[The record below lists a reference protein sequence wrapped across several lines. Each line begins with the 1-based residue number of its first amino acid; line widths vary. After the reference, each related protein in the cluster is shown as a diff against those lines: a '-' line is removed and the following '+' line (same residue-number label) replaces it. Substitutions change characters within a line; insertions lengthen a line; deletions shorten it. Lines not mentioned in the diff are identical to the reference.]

1 MASVIDR
8 SLEDLIIDK
17 MVAAL
22 VAFSA
27 EQKAIQAS
35 VAFNTVRDQ
44 LRPPGLKQLP
54 LVNIWLDTLTP
65 EEGGTS
71 TKTCEQET
79 AEINIDCYT
88 RGVEAEGAPS
98 DQNAMLRLYYLKHQ
112 VKYGLY
118 KLINADF
125 GFSPGIIARKRWP
138 RFQLFQTDTK
148 MPEEQIVG
156 GRWTM
161 SIEYAWQ
168 PEDIATVSLEELRVD
183 AGMFDAYYS
192 YGGGT

>member
-1 MASVIDR
+1 MPVIGR

-27 EQKAIQAS
+27 AQAAIQAS
-35 VAFNTVRDQ
+35 VAFFVERDQ
-44 LRPPGLKQLP
+44 LRPIERRKIP
-54 LVNIWLDTLTP
+54 LVNVWLDTITP
-65 EEGGTS
+65 EDAS
-71 TKTCEQET
+71 SKMCEQES
-79 AEINIDCYT
+79 ADINVDCYT
-88 RGVEAEGAPS
+88 RGVEAESAPS
-98 DQNAMLRLYYLKHQ
+98 DQDAMLRLYYLKHQ
-112 VKYGLY
+112 VKYALY

-125 GFSPGIIARKRWP
+125 GFDPGIIARKRWP

-156 GRWTM
+156 GRWTVTV
-161 SIEYAWQ
+161 EYAWQ

-192 YGGGT
+192 YGGDT